1 MAMNRVQFQ
10 QGLSMTQFMAKYG
23 PEANCRRALFRSR

>member
-10 QGLSMTQFMAKYG
+10 QGLPMTQAMAQFG
-23 PEANCRRALFRSR
+23 TEAKSQEGD